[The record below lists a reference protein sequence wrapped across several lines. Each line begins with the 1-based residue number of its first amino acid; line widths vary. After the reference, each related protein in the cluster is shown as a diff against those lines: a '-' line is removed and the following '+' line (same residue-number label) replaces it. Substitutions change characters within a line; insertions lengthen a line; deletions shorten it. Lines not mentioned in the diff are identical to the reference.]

1 MTTLDEFL
9 DEQLQDPKFKEEYD
23 ALEPEFTV
31 MQALIDARKDSGM
44 TQKELSAV
52 TGISQADIS
61 RLEHGNGNPSL
72 KTLQRIAKA
81 LQMSLRIEFVPM
93 GITGVKSGV

>member
-1 MTTLDEFL
+1 MTTLNSFL
-9 DEQLQDPKFKEEYD
+9 EEQLKDPAFKEEYD

-31 MQALIDARKDSGM
+31 MQAMIDARKEKGM

-61 RLEHGNGNPSL
+61 RLEHGTGNPSL

-81 LQMSLRIEFVPM
+81 FHMSLKIEFIPLDR
-93 GITGVKSGV
+93 GLAK

>member
-1 MTTLDEFL
+1 MTSLDEL
-9 DEQLQDPKFKEEYD
+9 LKDQLKDPQFKEEYES
-23 ALEPEFTV
+23 LEPEFV
-31 MQALIDARKDSGM
+31 VKQALIDARKKAGL
-44 TQKELSAV
+44 TQKELSDV

-81 LQMSLRIEFVPM
+81 LQMSLKIEFVPV
-93 GITGVKSGV
+93 TAHNH